1 MLYWSALVVDQPSTI
16 RAQRSF
22 IRVKLRVEIKL
33 SLPFPGADF
42 QSPYRV
48 ECPDAGTKGRH
59 GSRRGPKACHKP
71 RPQGRNAGTNKRFI
85 EIREPSEGM

>member
-33 SLPFPGADF
+33 SLPFPSADF

-48 ECPDAGTKGRH
+48 ECPGAGTKGRH

-71 RPQGRNAGTNKRFI
+71 RPQGRKV
-85 EIREPSEGM
+85 